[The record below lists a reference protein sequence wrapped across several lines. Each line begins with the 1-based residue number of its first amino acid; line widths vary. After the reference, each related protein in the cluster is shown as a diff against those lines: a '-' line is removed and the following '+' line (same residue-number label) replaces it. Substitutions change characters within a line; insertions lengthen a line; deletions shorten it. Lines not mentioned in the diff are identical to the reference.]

1 MAGHPRRPTRMRV
14 PLGLL
19 GPGLLCMGLLAGCV
33 GGGASTPAVTTT
45 TMAATAAI
53 ANLAPT
59 TLAGADPDGSVPGAT
74 ETDSGA
80 APADAQT
87 DRPTTGLPTPQAA
100 ARNLWDAWRD
110 ADVPRA
116 LLYAAAP
123 ASETLMATPWGPE
136 VRQAGC
142 TAVESGWL
150 CRFEGP
156 TIRWDLGINGNDS
169 LGYRVRTVSTG
180 APNGIVLS
188 PPPAG
193 QPAGSAPVDTLG
205 APSGGSSVDT
215 VVDGVLDHH
224 GPVVVPE
231 SATTSV
237 VDAAA
242 RRTRTS
248 KRRVTATTTATAAPG
263 DTTPAVTADATPAPP
278 PSAAEPAAPAPAPVP
293 VARPAQSAG

>member
-1 MAGHPRRPTRMRV
+1 MAV
-14 PLGLL
+14 
-19 GPGLLCMGLLAGCV
+19 
-33 GGGASTPAVTTT
+33 
-45 TMAATAAI
+45 TAAI

-59 TLAGADPDGSVPGAT
+59 TLVGADPDGSVPAAT
-74 ETDSGA
+74 EADPSA
-80 APADAQT
+80 APADLA
-87 DRPTTGLPTPQAA
+87 TTGLPTPQAA

-142 TAVESGWL
+142 TAVEAGWL

-156 TIRWDLGINGNDS
+156 TIRWDLDINGSDT

-188 PPPAG
+188 PSPAG
-193 QPAGSAPVDTLG
+193 QLPGDAVVDTV
-205 APSGGSSVDT
+205 VDT

-224 GPVVVPE
+224 GSVVAAE
-231 SATTSV
+231 SSTTSV

-248 KRRVTATTTATAAPG
+248 KRRVTATTTGTDAPL
-263 DTTPAVTADATPAPP
+263 DTTPAVRAVPADTTPAPQAT
-278 PSAAEPAAPAPAPVP
+278 AAEPPAPAPAPVP
-293 VARPAQSAG
+293 VARPAQPG